1 MSEMLEWRERLENA
15 HKEMHE
21 AMTELITNK
30 NYSETERR
38 LHYVDHTWAARLS
51 DPVCGPD
58 LSITA
63 HSPST
68 RRRCFSRISS
78 AMLVRDRRT
87 SSANGAFGRQDRHD
101 SAGQRTQRKSP
112 WQFNKYQGERNAEI
126 EAARRMDLRH
136 LPTAGKHRGWLGRMA

>member
-87 SSANGAFGRQDRHD
+87 SSANGAFGRHERH
-101 SAGQRTQRKSP
+101 
-112 WQFNKYQGERNAEI
+112 EREGMRLVT
-126 EAARRMDLRH
+126 AAS
-136 LPTAGKHRGWLGRMA
+136 W